1 MKNDPVKRVQWHG
14 RETVPIVSRLLE
26 TTDQIELELARGYNH
41 ALFRK
46 LHPEAPRATV
56 EQVDKTG
63 NAELL
68 NTVSEI
74 TGLEDLVLL
83 VEILQEE
90 DASLHIVSPPA
101 IVIQVQDNPPAAA

>member
-1 MKNDPVKRVQWHG
+1 MKNEPVTRVRWKG
-14 RETVPIVSRLLE
+14 RETVPQVSRLLASAE
-26 TTDQIELELARGYNH
+26 QIELELAQGYNH

-46 LHPEAPRATV
+46 LHPEAPRASV
-56 EQVDKTG
+56 EQVDKSG

-83 VEILQEE
+83 VEILREE
-90 DASLHIVSPPA
+90 AVSVHIVSPPT
-101 IVIQVQDNPPAAA
+101 IVIQAPHNPPAAA